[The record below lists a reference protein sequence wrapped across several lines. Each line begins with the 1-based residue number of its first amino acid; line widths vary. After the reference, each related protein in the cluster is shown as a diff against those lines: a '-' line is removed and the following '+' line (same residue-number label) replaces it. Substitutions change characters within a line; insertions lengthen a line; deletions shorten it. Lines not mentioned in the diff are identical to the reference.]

1 MTDNFVMSTDPK
13 TNVLAWRVLGLLE
26 LGDIPAISSRV
37 KQGCA
42 TLREPLKLLVDNRF
56 MMLKGRPIIF
66 SPEVNAEWITL
77 QQWLL
82 PRCSH
87 VAVLCNGSVMQL
99 QMDRLAKTS
108 GLSAVL
114 KSFWDAD
121 PAVSRREGYRFLEI
135 PKNALIDRVV

>member
-1 MTDNFVMSTDPK
+1 
-13 TNVLAWRVLGLLE
+13 
-26 LGDIPAISSRV
+26 
-37 KQGCA
+37 
-42 TLREPLKLLVDNRF
+42 
-56 MMLKGRPIIF
+56 
-66 SPEVNAEWITL
+66 L